1 MLQVIKFLFLV
12 FDILII
18 ARVILSWVR
27 VSPYDPTWGPVV
39 RFIENTTEP
48 FLGPIRRLLPAMGGL
63 DFSPLI
69 VLLISSFL
77 QRLIVGA
84 LF

>member
-1 MLQVIKFLFLV
+1 MLQVINLLFLI